1 MLAFHWRAMG
11 TEFSVQ
17 LPLEDAQAAE
27 AVAAE
32 LREETRRLERQLSL
46 YLPDSDL
53 CYLNAHAHKQPVR
66 VEPELFQLLQT
77 CKSLYELTDGAFD
90 PTVTPLLRLWGFV
103 EKQFRVPDA
112 EAIEA
117 TLQRVGM
124 DLVLLEPEGCWVYYA
139 LPGVELSFGAIGK
152 GWAVAQCVR
161 ILRELGVESALIDA
175 GGSTLYALGAPP
187 DAAGWLFRLPDG
199 SETLLRDA
207 AVGVSGDTEQY
218 FEANGKRYGHIIDP
232 RTGYPAPSRPPVALV
247 GDDPT
252 LCDALSTAVYIEP
265 SLAKI
270 ARTRCR
276 SVSVSTAIDG
286 CSK

>member
-1 MLAFHWRAMG
+1 MFAFHWRAMG
-11 TEFSVQ
+11 TEFTVH
-17 LPLEDAQAAE
+17 LPQSDAQTAE
-27 AVAAE
+27 SIAGE

-53 CYLNAHAHKQPVR
+53 CYLNAHAHQQPVR

-77 CKSLYELTDGAFD
+77 CKSLYELTEGAFD

-103 EKQFRVPDA
+103 DKQFRVPEH
-112 EAIEA
+112 EAIEQ

-124 DLVLLEPEGCWVYYA
+124 ELVLLEPEGRWVYYA

-161 ILRELGVESALIDA
+161 ILRALGVESALIDS

-187 DAAGWLFRLPDG
+187 DAEGWQFRMPDG

-218 FEANGKRYGHIIDP
+218 FEANGVRYGHIIDP
-232 RTGYPAPSRPPVALV
+232 RTGYPAPPRPPIAVI
-247 GDDPT
+247 GDDPV

-265 SLAKI
+265 PLAKI
-270 ARTRCR
+270 ARTRCK